1 MTIQIS
7 IIGLGQ
13 VGASFGLALARH
25 KEKILRFGHD
35 PEPTLAKK
43 MEKLG
48 AVDKI
53 FFNLPES
60 VRDADIVLLAL
71 PAGQVEE
78 TLKYIAE
85 DLRPGVVLIET
96 SPVHAGVIALAK
108 KYLSDNRHFISIY
121 PVINPV
127 YIEESAIDAQTPHE
141 DLFEKA
147 EFLVAAEN
155 TTHPDALKLVEDIAS
170 LVNASVYI
178 SDPAEADGI
187 GARVELLPQIMAA
200 SLIHTTIDQAGWNDA
215 RRSASKSYA
224 RATSAI
230 YTDNDGEGNGS
241 QFSLNQAGSLQVIN
255 QIIENLIELR
265 GLVAEND
272 ELALNMYF
280 KNALD
285 MRARW
290 IEQRRA
296 GDWEK
301 YVGEKPPSTKE
312 RIGGLFGLRER
323 KKKNQ

>member
-1 MTIQIS
+1 MTIQIT

-13 VGASFGLALARH
+13 IGASIGLALAKH
-25 KEKILRFGHD
+25 KEKILRCGHD
-35 PEPTLAKK
+35 PEPTRAKN
-43 MEKLG
+43 MEKVG

-78 TLKYIAE
+78 TLKYIAD
-85 DLRPGVVLIET
+85 DLRPGVVVIET
-96 SPVHAGVIALAK
+96 SPVHAGIIALAK
-108 KYLSDNRHFISIY
+108 KVLSNDRHFISIY
-121 PVINPV
+121 PVINPI
-127 YIEESAIDAQTPHE
+127 YIEESAIDAQTPHA
-141 DLFEKA
+141 DLFENA
-147 EFLVAAEN
+147 VFLVAAEN
-155 TTHPDALKLVEDIAS
+155 TTHPDALKLVEDLAS

-187 GARVELLPQIMAA
+187 SARVELLPQLLAA
-200 SLIHTTIDQAGWNDA
+200 ALIHTTIDQAGWNDG

-224 RATSAI
+224 RVTSVI
-230 YTDNDGEGNGS
+230 DTDGGEVGKGT
-241 QFSLNQAGSLQVIN
+241 QFVLNQVGSLQVID
-255 QIIENLIELR
+255 QITDTLQDLRDMISENNEL
-265 GLVAEND
+265 D
-272 ELALNMYF
+272 LNKYM
-280 KNALD
+280 KNVQEQ
-285 MRARW
+285 RTRW

-323 KKKNQ
+323 KKKSP

>member
-1 MTIQIS
+1 MTIQIT

-13 VGASFGLALARH
+13 VGASFGLALAKH
-25 KEKILRFGHD
+25 KEKILRCGHD
-35 PEPTLAKK
+35 PEPTRAKK
-43 MEKLG
+43 MEKTG
-48 AVDKI
+48 VVEKI

-78 TLKYIAE
+78 TLKYITD
-85 DLRPGVVLIET
+85 DLRPGVVVIET
-96 SPVHAGVIALAK
+96 SPVHAGVITLAK
-108 KYLSDNRHFISIY
+108 KYLLEERHFISIY

-127 YIEESAIDAQTPHE
+127 YIEELAIEAQTPHA

-155 TTHPDALKLVEDIAS
+155 TTHPEALKLVEDLAS

-187 GARVELLPQIMAA
+187 SARTELLPQLMAA
-200 SLIHTTIDQAGWNDA
+200 TLIHTTIDQAGWKDC

-230 YTDNDGEGNGS
+230 NIDDDGEGSGS
-241 QFSLNQAGSLQVIN
+241 QFFLNQEGSMQVID
-255 QIIENLIELR
+255 QFIENLMELR
-265 GLVAEND
+265 DLIAEND
-272 ELALNMYF
+272 ELALNKFF
-280 KNALD
+280 KDNQD
-285 MRARW
+285 KRARW
-290 IEQRRA
+290 IEQRRT

-301 YVGEKPPSTKE
+301 YIGEKPPSTKE

-323 KKKNQ
+323 KKKAQ